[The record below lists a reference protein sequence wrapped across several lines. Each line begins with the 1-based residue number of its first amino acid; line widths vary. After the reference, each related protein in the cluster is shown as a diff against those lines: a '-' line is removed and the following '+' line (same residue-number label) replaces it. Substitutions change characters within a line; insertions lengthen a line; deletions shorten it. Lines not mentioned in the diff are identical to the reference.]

1 MEVLTDSKSSNPVLL
16 PNAELMSIL
25 EKDVSDNKKRMQAEI
40 EKQKQKSRK
49 NGNERKA
56 KNRFAHRD
64 WIQEQVLEYLRG
76 TPSINIPKAKLNEL
90 KSKCMVGG
98 TSSSSSPKNKKKRR
112 TLGNGESSQQP
123 ASPSYGLTEAEAL
136 QILNF
141 MPSEPVEI
149 HLMVDE
155 LHDRMSEAKQEEF
168 LNMIRSYNTSVET
181 PDHDEDTAAVGG
193 TTNEV
198 VKDSIEMLEQ
208 AGNQALNDDAEMKI
222 KEEI

>member
-16 PNAELMSIL
+16 SNAESMTIL
-25 EKDVSDNKKRMQAEI
+25 EKDVADNKKRMKAEV
-40 EKQKQKSRK
+40 EKQKQKSK
-49 NGNERKA
+49 KSGSERKV

-64 WIQEQVLEYLRG
+64 WIQENVLEYLKG
-76 TPSINIPKAKLNEL
+76 TPCVNIPTSKLNEL
-90 KSKCMVGG
+90 KLKCMSGG
-98 TSSSSSPKNKKKRR
+98 SSTSSPKNKKKRR
-112 TLGNGESSQQP
+112 TLSNGESPPKAQP
-123 ASPSYGLTEAEAL
+123 SPNYGLTEAEAL

-181 PDHDEDTAAVGG
+181 PDNGEEKSTG
-193 TTNEV
+193 TNEV
-198 VKDSIEMLEQ
+198 GVKDSIEMLEK
-208 AGNQALNDDAEMKI
+208 AGNQALTDGDAEMKI